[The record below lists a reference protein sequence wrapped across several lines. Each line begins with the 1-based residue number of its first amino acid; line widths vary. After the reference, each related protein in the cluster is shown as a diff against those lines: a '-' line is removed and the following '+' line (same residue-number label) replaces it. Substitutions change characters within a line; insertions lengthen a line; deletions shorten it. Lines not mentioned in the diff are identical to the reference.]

1 MKKIL
6 GIDLGTNSLGW
17 ALIEEETKLVDGGVV
32 IFPRGNN
39 EDHKTG
45 KESSYSQQRTTY
57 RGARRLLFRRKLRR
71 KRLLNIAHDIFH
83 IKPEDIYSDTDPFNL
98 YRLRKEGLDRVL
110 NEKELFRICLQ
121 KKEAF

>member
-39 EDHKTG
+39 EDLKTG
-45 KESSYSQQRTTY
+45 KESSYSQQ
-57 RGARRLLFRRKLRR
+57 
-71 KRLLNIAHDIFH
+71 
-83 IKPEDIYSDTDPFNL
+83 
-98 YRLRKEGLDRVL
+98 
-110 NEKELFRICLQ
+110 
-121 KKEAF
+121 